1 MDAGYGQVVGG
12 DGSEPDSTLTL
23 RIRASARGWFG
34 RRETPLTLLGL
45 LLRALSLD
53 AFGLYEIGGVVHRE
67 ASESRA
73 LGTEQGCAGAG
84 VAGVTVRVEGAHPV
98 LVCASVL
105 RPVLAGQECQAL
117 VAVTFIGRG
126 SFGARSLYSL
136 GGFAYAGIA
145 LCSPFCDL
153 CSPFG

>member
-1 MDAGYGQVVGG
+1 MDAGYVQVVGG

-23 RIRASARGWFG
+23 RIWALVRGWFG
-34 RRETPLTLLGL
+34 RGEVPLALFGL

-53 AFGLYEIGGVVHRE
+53 AFGLDELGGIVHWE
-67 ASESRA
+67 AAEFRA

-105 RPVLAGQECQAL
+105 RPVLAGQERQAL
-117 VAVTFIGRG
+117 VAVTFTGRG
-126 SFGARSLYSL
+126 SFGARGCDSL
-136 GGFAYAGIA
+136 GGVAHSGIS
-145 LCSPFCDL
+145 LCSAFCDL